1 MYEKSVGTSDQN
13 YLIREIQPR
22 EYPLLQDFLY
32 EAIFQRD
39 ENNKLPKEIINEPS
53 IKVYIENFGT
63 KPHDYCLCA
72 EVDKKIVGA
81 VWTRIIDG
89 FGHIDN
95 ATPEFAISLYNE
107 YRRQGIGT
115 TLMQKMLDLLAEKGY
130 KKTSLAVQ
138 KDNYAVKMYKKVGF
152 KIISETEEEYIMEC
166 KLQ

>member
-1 MYEKSVGTSDQN
+1 MNRPKTKSMKKHLVRT
-13 YLIREIQPR
+13 LHPH

-32 EAIFQRD
+32 EAIFRRD
-39 ENNKLPKEIINEPS
+39 ENNKAPKEIINEPS
-53 IKVYIENFGT
+53 IKVYIENFGK

-72 EVDKKIVGA
+72 EVDNKIVGA
-81 VWTRIIDG
+81 VWTRIING

-95 ATPEFAISLYNE
+95 ETPEFAISLYGE
-107 YRRQGIGT
+107 YRGQGIGT
-115 TLMQKMLDLLAEKGY
+115 TLMKEMLKLLSEKGY